1 MIGISGTGRTG
12 KLHYYYVCQKKR
24 SEKTCDKKNVR
35 RDEVEYQI
43 AKAIFDNALQDQVI
57 EWIADSTIAYND
69 RKEAEGH
76 IGILEDQLADVQRSL
91 KNIMSAIEQG
101 IVTETTKS
109 RLLELE
115 SERSEIEGKIAAAKA
130 DIVPV
135 NREQLIEWLLSL
147 REGDIHDKKYQ
158 ARLFDT
164 FLIAAYLYDDGTAK
178 LVFSFAGDKNTVT
191 VPLAEA
197 VDSVEENTAEGS
209 FKLCLAPPKQYN
221 PNLLPIGHGFG
232 FVVSVEEIEDW

>member
-1 MIGISGTGRTG
+1 M
-12 KLHYYYVCQKKR
+12 
-24 SEKTCDKKNVR
+24 
-35 RDEVEYQI
+35 
-43 AKAIFDNALQDQVI
+43 
-57 EWIADSTIAYND
+57 
-69 RKEAEGH
+69 
-76 IGILEDQLADVQRSL
+76 
-91 KNIMSAIEQG
+91 
-101 IVTETTKS
+101 
-109 RLLELE
+109 
-115 SERSEIEGKIAAAKA
+115 
-130 DIVPV
+130 PV

-209 FKLCLAPPKQYN
+209 FKLGLAPPEVHRNFDRITVDFFYAQK
-221 PNLLPIGHGFG
+221 PL
-232 FVVSVEEIEDW
+232 EIRRFRCFSA

>member
-1 MIGISGTGRTG
+1 M
-12 KLHYYYVCQKKR
+12 
-24 SEKTCDKKNVR
+24 
-35 RDEVEYQI
+35 
-43 AKAIFDNALQDQVI
+43 
-57 EWIADSTIAYND
+57 
-69 RKEAEGH
+69 
-76 IGILEDQLADVQRSL
+76 QRSL

-197 VDSVEENTAEGS
+197 VDSVEENTVNGS
-209 FKLCLAPPKQYN
+209 FKLCLAPP
-221 PNLLPIGHGFG
+221 
-232 FVVSVEEIEDW
+232 

>member
-1 MIGISGTGRTG
+1 M
-12 KLHYYYVCQKKR
+12 
-24 SEKTCDKKNVR
+24 
-35 RDEVEYQI
+35 
-43 AKAIFDNALQDQVI
+43 ALQDHVI

-115 SERSEIEGKIAAAKA
+115 SERSEIESKIAAAKA

-164 FLIAAYLYDDGTAK
+164 FLIAAYLLRRWARQ
-178 LVFSFAGDKNTVT
+178 SSC
-191 VPLAEA
+191 
-197 VDSVEENTAEGS
+197 SVSQGIRIQLR
-209 FKLCLAPPKQYN
+209 F
-221 PNLLPIGHGFG
+221 H
-232 FVVSVEEIEDW
+232 